1 MTALE
6 QALMQ
11 ELQQEKALNT
21 EIIERLEK
29 QEQSFISQ
37 LQQQQKDYESNL
49 SKIVNNYKAS
59 IQQMEK
65 NLTTYLENNKK
76 ELESLKQE
84 QALLYKLQ
92 KEMNESLINLPNYE
106 NLVKEL
112 KTLLSI
118 QGNG

>member
-37 LQQQQKDYESNL
+37 LQKQQRAYESNL
-49 SKIVNNYKAS
+49 SQIVENYTQH
-59 IQQMEK
+59 IETLQE
-65 NLTTYLENNKK
+65 TYSK
-76 ELESLKQE
+76 EYGEEAFL
-84 QALLYKLQ
+84 A
-92 KEMNESLINLPNYE
+92 
-106 NLVKEL
+106 
-112 KTLLSI
+112 
-118 QGNG
+118 